1 VAQGEAP
8 EVEEESL
15 RSLEEEEEGVHLR
28 NAHLRNA
35 SERMTRTI
43 AFEEIFSV
51 KW

>member
-15 RSLEEEEEGVHLR
+15 RSLEEGEEVHLR

>member
-15 RSLEEEEEGVHLR
+15 RSLEEGEEV
-28 NAHLRNA
+28 HLRNA

>member
-1 VAQGEAP
+1 MAQGEAP

-15 RSLEEEEEGVHLR
+15 RSLEEEEEEGAEV
-28 NAHLRNA
+28 HLRNA